1 MRSIE
6 LDSGIKEIEVKN
18 KRGVVQTIIRVDV
31 DDVDGMKKI
40 ASVIT
45 DLRNLSAECQAEVER
60 KKQECRE
67 MDKYQM
73 AVAAAAL
80 RIKYLNKVIGRIDGI
95 FGADTVK
102 NVFAENYAK
111 NPDYT
116 PDEFALIGLL
126 DKLLPEVASLF
137 EEKFAKNRERYNIAR
152 RAESD
157 GSHV

>member
-31 DDVDGMKKI
+31 NDVDGMKKI

-45 DLRNLSAECQAEVER
+45 DLRNLSVECQAEVER

-73 AVAAAAL
+73 AVVASEL
-80 RIKYLNKVIGRIDGI
+80 RIDGI
-95 FGADTVK
+95 FGAETVK
-102 NVFAENYAK
+102 NVFAENYRK
-111 NPDYT
+111 NPDYM
-116 PDEFALIGLL
+116 PDEFALMDLL
-126 DKLLPEVASLF
+126 DKLLPEVAKLY
-137 EEKFAKNRERYNIAR
+137 EEKFAENRKKYNITR

>member
-31 DDVDGMKKI
+31 NDVDGMKKI

-73 AVAAAAL
+73 AVVASEL

-102 NVFAENYAK
+102 NVFQRTTERTRIIHRMNLHS
-111 NPDYT
+111 
-116 PDEFALIGLL
+116 LIYWISCSRRLQSSTRRNL
-126 DKLLPEVASLF
+126 QRTARNTAS
-137 EEKFAKNRERYNIAR
+137 
-152 RAESD
+152 
-157 GSHV
+157 

>member
-18 KRGVVQTIIRVDV
+18 KRGIVQTVIRVDV
-31 DDVDGMKKI
+31 NDVDGMKKI

-73 AVAAAAL
+73 AVVASEL
-80 RIKYLNKVIGRIDGI
+80 RIKYLDKVIGRIDGI

-102 NVFAENYAK
+102 NVFTENYRK

-116 PDEFALIGLL
+116 PDEFALIDLL
-126 DKLLPEVASLF
+126 DKLLPEVAKLY
-137 EEKFAKNRERYNIAR
+137 EEKFAENRKKYNITR